1 MLTVIGWEYSLK
13 SSNLVYFVSSLA
25 LGEKNGITWA
35 GFFIEED
42 GAG

>member
-1 MLTVIGWEYSLK
+1 MLTVTGWEYSLK

-25 LGEKNGITWA
+25 LGEKNGMTWA
-35 GFFIEED
+35 GFIEED